1 MVRLEEERK
10 KILLGL
16 VVQAVWTRS
25 IAVLSELHWVF
36 VQIKQLKERK
46 NKQDRVDSNFA
57 QTTKMMKCYTKLMAA
72 LRSHPSQRI
81 QRE

>member
-10 KILLGL
+10 KVLLGL

-25 IAVLSELHWVF
+25 IAVLSELHRVF
-36 VQIKQLKERK
+36 VQVKQLKERK
-46 NKQDRVDSNFA
+46 HRQDRVDNNFA
-57 QTTKMMKCYTKLMAA
+57 QTTNMMKCYTKLMAA
-72 LRSHPSQRI
+72 LRSHPAQRI

>member
-1 MVRLEEERK
+1 MLRLEEERK

-16 VVQAVWTRS
+16 IVQAVWTKS
-25 IAVLSELHWVF
+25 VVVLSTLNRMF
-36 VQIKQLKERK
+36 VEVKQLKENK
-46 NKQDRVDSNFA
+46 NKQDRVDTHFA
-57 QTTKMMKCYTKLMAA
+57 QTTKMMKCYTRLMTA

>member
-16 VVQAVWTRS
+16 VVQSVWTRS
-25 IAVLSELHWVF
+25 ILMVSGLQQVF
-36 VQIKQLKERK
+36 LQIKHLKERK
-46 NKQDRVDSNFA
+46 NKQDRVDINFA
-57 QTTKMMKCYTKLMAA
+57 QTTKMMKCYSKLMTA